1 MINYYLLLK
10 IEILK
15 TLQINLRYNYTLII
29 RRLYMKFLYNP
40 ASHFNMANLFT
51 FVNITAGLLATYFIT
66 QNNFVLA
73 VILAWIGGAFD
84 IFDGKIARKY
94 NLSNEFGVQLDSFAD
109 FLSFVLVPVFLIFQ
123 AVYAPALSGVMI
135 VLAAI
140 VSIYYVIS
148 GLRRL
153 IHFNIHTD
161 AGEVDKYFTGVP
173 TPLGAILLWLVY
185 LSNAYEI
192 LPAVAVIGLMAL
204 IGWTLNSKI
213 KVRHP

>member
-1 MINYYLLLK
+1 
-10 IEILK
+10 
-15 TLQINLRYNYTLII
+15 
-29 RRLYMKFLYNP
+29 MKFLYTPN
-40 ASHFNMANLFT
+40 SHFNLANLFT
-51 FVNITAGLLATYFIT
+51 FVNITAGLMATYFIT
-66 QNNFVLA
+66 QNNFTVA
-73 VILAWIGGAFD
+73 IILAWIGGAFD

-94 NLSNEFGVQLDSFAD
+94 NLSNEFGIQLDSFAD

-123 AVYAPALSGVMI
+123 ASYATQLDGGVMI
-135 VLAAI
+135 FAAI
-140 VSIYYVIS
+140 ASIYYVIS

-153 IHFNIHTD
+153 IHFNLNAD

-185 LSNAYEI
+185 LTNAYNI
-192 LPAVAVIGLMAL
+192 VPATLVVFLMIL